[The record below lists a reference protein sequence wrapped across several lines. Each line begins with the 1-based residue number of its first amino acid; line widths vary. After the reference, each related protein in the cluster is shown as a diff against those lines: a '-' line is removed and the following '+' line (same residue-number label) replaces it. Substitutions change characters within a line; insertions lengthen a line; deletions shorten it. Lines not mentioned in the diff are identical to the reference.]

1 MKLYDTIN
9 AKKIKIE
16 NITKMMIDD
25 HNLDET
31 VNQTNI
37 QSNGILLYKIVTKTE
52 MKRKNKPKN
61 TIRRHPASSNTSM
74 TNK

>member
-52 MKRKNKPKN
+52 MKCKNKPKIQFVGIQRRQ
-61 TIRRHPASSNTSM
+61 IRQ
-74 TNK
+74 